1 MDRDDAVKQ
10 HRDDEKE
17 QAKCEVVQ
25 ERIAYHCSKL
35 QYSDRVDHNNSSLIK
50 INAGERRGG
59 GALAIVPRASRLAF
73 VDAGLGEHAG
83 HIIDRRFVVS
93 PLYVMF

>member
-1 MDRDDAVKQ
+1 
-10 HRDDEKE
+10 
-17 QAKCEVVQ
+17 
-25 ERIAYHCSKL
+25 
-35 QYSDRVDHNNSSLIK
+35 LIK

-73 VDAGLGEHAG
+73 VDAGLGENAG